1 MVEWTEGRM
10 DRDIDIRTNEQTDGI
25 DIQRDRQKDVAIEGQ
40 MDELTVV
47 YICMDRHMNRWTNG
61 QKNS

>member
-1 MVEWTEGRM
+1 M

>member
-1 MVEWTEGRM
+1 M
-10 DRDIDIRTNEQTDGI
+10 DRHTKGQTNGI
-25 DIQRDRQKDVAIEGQ
+25 DIQRDRQKDITIEGQ

>member
-1 MVEWTEGRM
+1 MG
-10 DRDIDIRTNEQTDGI
+10 RDIDIRTNEQTDGI

-47 YICMDRHMNRWTNG
+47 
-61 QKNS
+61 